1 MPDQLV
7 RVWDLPVR
15 LVHWS
20 LVLLVAFQIY
30 SGNVGGNLMRWHM
43 LAGYAILAM
52 VLFRLAWGVAGS
64 TTARFSHFLAGPG
77 AALGFA
83 RRLWLRESGS
93 FAGHNPVGGWM
104 VLALLALL
112 AVQAGSGLFANDD
125 ISTEGPLA
133 VLVSKATSDGMTAI
147 HHVTQK
153 LLLALI
159 ALHVVA
165 VLYHWRVLK
174 ENLIR
179 AMFTGIKRLPAEL
192 AQEMAAVRFA
202 SSWRALGLLVAAA
215 VVVCLL
221 VSKTFLKP

>member
-1 MPDQLV
+1 MPDQMV

-43 LAGYAILAM
+43 LAGYAILAV

-64 TTARFSHFLAGPG
+64 TTARFSQFLAGPR

-83 RRLWLRESGS
+83 RRLWSRAPTS

-133 VLVSKATSDGMTAI
+133 VLVSKATSDRMTAI

-159 ALHVVA
+159 SLHVLA

-179 AMFTGIKRLPAEL
+179 AMFTGVKRLPAEL
-192 AQEMAAVRFA
+192 AQEMSAVRFA

-215 VVVCLL
+215 VLVWLL

>member
-1 MPDQLV
+1 MPDQMV
-7 RVWDLPVR
+7 RVWDLPLR

-64 TTARFSHFLAGPG
+64 TTARFSHFVAGPR
-77 AALGFA
+77 AALGFG
-83 RRLWLRESGS
+83 RGLL
-93 FAGHNPVGGWM
+93 AGKPVPHASHNPLGAWM
-104 VLALLALL
+104 VLALLAAL

-133 VLVSKATSDGMTAI
+133 ALVSKATSDRMTGV
-147 HHVTQK
+147 HHRTQRA
-153 LLLALI
+153 LLGLI
-159 ALHVVA
+159 AGHVGA
-165 VLYHWRVLK
+165 VLYHWGALK
-174 ENLIR
+174 ENLVG
-179 AMFTGIKRLPAEL
+179 AMFTGVKRLPAEL
-192 AQEMAAVRFA
+192 VREMAAVRFA

-215 VVVCLL
+215 VLVWLL
-221 VSKTFLKP
+221 VSKIFLKP